1 MHILIEFI
9 KVILKDM
16 LNLKDKYQK
25 LIDSKIKYKYNVDL
39 LTYMLSPMYQLEMLS
54 TVQIHKLFHKWKKEV
69 NS

>member
-9 KVILKDM
+9 KVILKDT

-25 LIDSKIKYKYNVDL
+25 LIDSKIKYKYNADL
-39 LTYMLSPMYQLEMLS
+39 LISMQSPMYQLEMLS
-54 TVQIHKLFHKWKKEV
+54 IAQIHKLFHKWKKEA